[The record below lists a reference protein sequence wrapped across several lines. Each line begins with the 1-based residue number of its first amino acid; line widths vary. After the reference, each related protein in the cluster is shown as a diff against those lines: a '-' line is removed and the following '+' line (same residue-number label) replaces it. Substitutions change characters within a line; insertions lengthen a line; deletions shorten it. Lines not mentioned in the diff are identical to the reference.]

1 MKPNNVFFLIL
12 SLFSATGCITSNN
25 NTNQIKIEDI
35 LGSWT
40 LTDESLEQLSSETP
54 ATLFITGF
62 HLNADSTATVSFG
75 KSSEKAGY
83 WIWKAEKKTGNNTFG
98 VSIESDVLI
107 KADGIPYSSLRLS
120 NEQGKI
126 FLRSNDFVYKKKE

>member
-1 MKPNNVFFLIL
+1 MKPNNVLVLIL
-12 SLFSATGCITSNN
+12 SLFLATGCITSNN

-40 LTDESLEQLSSETP
+40 LTDESLEQLSTETP

-62 HLNADSTATVSFG
+62 YLKADSTATILFG

-83 WIWKAEKKTGNNTFG
+83 WIWKAKKKKGNNTFG
-98 VSIESDVLI
+98 ISIESDVLI

-126 FLRSNDFVYKKKE
+126 RLHSNDFIYKKKE